1 MKNYSI
7 YIVILLIISVCMSSC
22 ILKRE
27 KMYHFT
33 KNDTLY
39 FDVYDTLRCY
49 TFKTNNGIDTLRITK
64 KYIEETYNEWYL
76 DLGPGPGAIF
86 NAYFYMEGLLRHNGS
101 DEEIY
106 VSYTKIEDNQ
116 DPELDIVLGERFA
129 MPVEDS
135 RNFARPGIYR
145 DVIVV
150 DSMNSH
156 QNDYFGPHYFV
167 FESFKWHKYKGIV
180 GYRLSDGTVYQD
192 DSK

>member
-22 ILKRE
+22 LKRTAL
-27 KMYHFT
+27 YHFT
-33 KNDTLY
+33 QHDSLY
-39 FDVYDTLRCY
+39 FNIYDTLQSY
-49 TFKTNNGIDTLRITK
+49 TFKTNNGIDTFRITK
-64 KYIEETYNEWYL
+64 KEVIEDYNEWFW
-76 DLGPGPGAIF
+76 DIGGGGPGYIF
-86 NAYFYMEGLLRHNGS
+86 EAYSYCEGMLRHNGN
-101 DEEIY
+101 DEEFYI
-106 VSYTKIEDNQ
+106 SFEKIKDNQ
-116 DPELDIVLGERFA
+116 DPEITIILAERYA